1 MAQTVKNLP
10 AIQETWVQSLGWDD
24 PLEKEMA
31 ILQYSCLENPHGQ
44 RSLAGY
50 SPWGHKE
57 SDMTDRLSTKHIKG
71 KTLNKSVPHH
81 LLVHYICTI
90 NNKTINIY
98 WNLCCDR
105 PCPIKILLCY
115 MISLIVL
122 TICKCKYCYPHFVK
136 KNKSYYIPLVIHN

>member
-1 MAQTVKNLP
+1 MQEM
-10 AIQETWVQSLGWDD
+10 QETPVCSLGWEN
-24 PLEKEMA
+24 PLEKEMETHSS
-31 ILQYSCLENPHGQ
+31 ILAWKFHGL
-44 RSLAGY
+44 RSLVGY
-50 SPWGHKE
+50 SPKNLKE
-57 SDMTDRLSTKHIKG
+57 SDMTDRLSTKHING

-81 LLVHYICTI
+81 LLVYYICII

-122 TICKCKYCYPHFVK
+122 TIWKCKYSYPHFVK
-136 KNKSYYIPLVIHN
+136 KNKKLLHSSSNT